1 MPPKKPT
8 RAKSPAS
15 AKRTTPIAAETR
27 PEPTTAETQGSN
39 GETQNSTRMMGVGAI
54 VVVVCVMTAAMLLSA
69 RETPAPAAAVDD
81 RADTAVTASAT
92 NTSKPAPDVRPATT
106 TVVADAS
113 KSLSAKSSSVTITGC
128 LARSNG
134 LGRPGCNNLPARMS
148 AFGTEIDD
156 VVSGLDEV
164 EMMLDQQDGVPGVHQ
179 PVQRFQQT
187 LDVGQ
192 VQTGRRFVQDVDGLL
207 LSLED
212 AELSGDFDPLRF
224 AAR

>member
-39 GETQNSTRMMGVGAI
+39 GETQGSTRMMGVGAI
-54 VVVVCVMTAAMLLSA
+54 VVVFCVMTAAMLLSA
-69 RETPAPAAAVDD
+69 RETPAPAAAADD
-81 RADTAVTASAT
+81 RADTAVTAPAT

-128 LARSNG
+128 LARTDTAFRLTDTDGSDAPRSRSWKSGFLRKGTASVNVVD
-134 LGRPGCNNLPARMS
+134 PARKLRLAS
-148 AFGTEIDD
+148 
-156 VVSGLDEV
+156 
-164 EMMLDQQDGVPGVHQ
+164 H
-179 PVQRFQQT
+179 
-187 LDVGQ
+187 VGQ
-192 VQTGRRFVQDVDGLL
+192 RVSVTGV
-207 LSLED
+207 LED
-212 AELSGDFDPLRF
+212 REMQVRSLRQI
-224 AAR
+224 APACN

>member
-15 AKRTTPIAAETR
+15 SKRTTPIAVETR

-69 RETPAPAAAVDD
+69 REIPAPAVAADD
-81 RADTAVTASAT
+81 RADTAVTAPAT

-128 LARSNG
+128 LARTDTAFRLTDTDGSDAPRSRSWKSGFLRKGTASVNVVD
-134 LGRPGCNNLPARMS
+134 PARKLRLAS
-148 AFGTEIDD
+148 
-156 VVSGLDEV
+156 
-164 EMMLDQQDGVPGVHQ
+164 H
-179 PVQRFQQT
+179 
-187 LDVGQ
+187 VGQ
-192 VQTGRRFVQDVDGLL
+192 RVSVTGV
-207 LSLED
+207 LED
-212 AELSGDFDPLRF
+212 REMQVRSLRQI
-224 AAR
+224 APACN